1 MGLTS
6 VLVTGANRGIG
17 LEFVKQFLAL
27 ANPPQHV
34 FATCRQPDEAKEL
47 QSLASANNNLHV
59 LELELKNYA
68 SYDDLVGQVR
78 DVLGDNGLDS
88 LVNNAGMYHKVS
100 LEDGG
105 PELMVDNFEVNAV
118 TPLML
123 TRAFL
128 PLLRQAVAN
137 KRQPIVANITSK
149 MGSIAD
155 NGSGNHYA
163 YRASKTALNSISKS
177 LSVDLGKEGIICF
190 PLHPGWVLTDMG
202 GPNALIDTKSSV
214 GGLINII
221 TTADKTRN
229 GKFLNYDGTEI
240 PW

>member
-17 LEFVKQFLAL
+17 LEFVKQFLAQTS
-27 ANPPQHV
+27 PPQHV
-34 FATCRQPDEAKEL
+34 FATCRQPAEAKEL
-47 QSLASANNNLHV
+47 QILATENNNLHV
-59 LELELKNYA
+59 LELELKSYA
-68 SYDDLVGQVR
+68 THEALVGEVR
-78 DVLGDNGLDS
+78 DVLGDNGLDV
-88 LVNNAGMYHKVS
+88 LVNNAGVMYPVN
-100 LEDGG
+100 LENGG
-105 PELMVDNFEVNAV
+105 PELLVDNFEVNAV
-118 TPLML
+118 TPFML

-155 NGSGNHYA
+155 NDSGSHYA
-163 YRASKTALNSISKS
+163 YRASKTALNCITKS
-177 LSVDLGKEGIICF
+177 LSVDLGKEGIICL

-214 GGLINII
+214 AGLINVI
-221 TTADKTRN
+221 TTADKAIN
-229 GKFLNYDGTEI
+229 GKFLNFDGTEI